1 MKQKIIRA
9 GNTELVLCFLRFLD
23 SKHIE
28 YDVEYLRRFIKHL
41 YTSSGYF
48 DQHDTLRNAFTVNI
62 EQYLDIWKESLKQCE
77 LLALQ
82 DSIDVIQAICP
93 SEQEAFFQS
102 LNLTTLTYHNS
113 FDYERFSSLTIES
126 NLFVVSP
133 FAPIIDAQ
141 YTSGNLVF
149 VRPQFKP
156 KSFRSMRFP
165 YLFESTEF
173 GNSLEALAYLKKQ
186 LELEIKQD
194 AMSPISTIDAIAL
207 SCGCYGAPLA
217 AHAHQLGINA
227 YYFGGDLQ
235 IYFGI
240 MGGRWRASFEEQAWF
255 EKQKP
260 HWVMEVASEFIPPN
274 SVSIE
279 NACYW

>member
-1 MKQKIIRA
+1 MTQQPLKIIRA
-9 GNTELVLCFLRFLD
+9 GTSELILCFLRFLD
-23 SKHIE
+23 SKNIE
-28 YDVEYLRRFIKHL
+28 YDFEYLRRFIKHL

-48 DQHDTLRNAFTVNI
+48 DQHDALRNAFTVSI
-62 EQYLDIWKESLKQCE
+62 EQYLDIWKESLQGSE
-77 LLALQ
+77 LLVLQ
-82 DSIDVIQAICP
+82 DSIDLIQAICP

-102 LNLTTLTYHNS
+102 LNLTTLTYRNS
-113 FDYERFSSLTIES
+113 FDYGRFSSLSKES
-126 NLFVVSP
+126 NLLVVSP

-141 YTSGNLVF
+141 YASGNLAF

-156 KSFRSMRFP
+156 KSLRSMQFP
-165 YLFESTEF
+165 YLFESTQF
-173 GNSLEALAYLKKQ
+173 GNSLEALAYLKNQ
-186 LELEIKQD
+186 LEQETEQEL
-194 AMSPISTIDAIAL
+194 IDAVAL

-240 MGGRWRASFEEQAWF
+240 MGGRWRASFEQQAWF

-260 HWVMEVASEFIPPN
+260 YWVMEIGSELIPTN
-274 SVSIE
+274 HKHIE
-279 NACYW
+279 NSCYW